1 MGEQAYKAFF
11 VIMMALKLR
20 KLWFN
25 ILLNELVA
33 KTHP

>member
-1 MGEQAYKAFF
+1 MGKQAYKAFF
-11 VIMMALKLR
+11 VSTTALKLR

-25 ILLNELVA
+25 ILLKELVA